1 MDSSCP
7 FPFSFCPAPGRIKA
21 ISISAQKGVAKS
33 NVPQAELKADYGVV
47 GDAHAGGPRQVSL
60 LAFESIDRFREK
72 GLQVAPGDFAEN
84 LTVEGMDL
92 SRLAV
97 GSRLRVA
104 RASSWHRHPAD
115 AAWAGCPCHGSPQSG
130 VELEVTQLGKK
141 CHGRCRIYEK
151 VGDCIMPVQ
160 GVFAR
165 VVVGGTIRVGDI
177 IEALDG

>member
-1 MDSSCP
+1 MATIS
-7 FPFSFCPAPGRIKA
+7 GRIKA
-21 ISISAQKGVAKS
+21 ISVSAQKGVAKS
-33 NVPQAELKADYGVV
+33 NVPAAELKADYGVV

-60 LAFESIDRFREK
+60 LAFEAIDQFRKK
-72 GLQVAPGDFAEN
+72 GLEVAPGDFAEN

-92 SRLAV
+92 SRLTV

-104 RASSWHRHPAD
+104 RAS
-115 AAWAGCPCHGSPQSG
+115 CPCVAPASCRREESKGGTPSPRQA
-130 VELEVTQLGKK
+130 ELEVTQLGKK

-177 IEALDG
+177 IEVLDG

>member
-1 MDSSCP
+1 MATIS
-7 FPFSFCPAPGRIKA
+7 GRIKA
-21 ISISAQKGVAKS
+21 ISVSAQKGVAKS
-33 NVPQAELKADYGVV
+33 NVPDAELKVDYGVV

-60 LAFESIDRFREK
+60 LAFESIDQFRQK
-72 GLQVAPGDFAEN
+72 GLEVAPGDFAEN

-97 GSRLRVA
+97 GGRLRVA
-104 RASSWHRHPAD
+104 QA
-115 AAWAGCPCHGSPQSG
+115 
-130 VELEVTQLGKK
+130 ELEVTQLGKK

-165 VVVGGTIRVGDI
+165 VTAGGIIRVGDV
-177 IEALDG
+177 IEVLDA